1 MKLTVSLAAA
11 GLAATIAL
19 PALASGH
26 GHHKKPKLTQV
37 TVRETTGD
45 LPSAVADAPR
55 VAHES
60 RMAQARGDVR
70 GIYVRGVTAGRPDF
84 PHLLAGMKRHG
95 LNAIVLDAKDYDGIL
110 TYPSKVPLA
119 VETQKQKDPPIK
131 DLHALIKSV
140 KDEGIRVIVRISCF
154 EDELLARAKPAQ
166 SVQSKAHRAYPI
178 GWLDP
183 SNAANQRY
191 VQDLAREA
199 MDAGADEIELDYVR
213 YPVNGIHNADFHLA
227 ERNLT
232 QKQVITKFV
241 HDTHAITRARGIPL
255 SLDIFGVIAFG
266 KKEDIERLGQDP
278 ALLAAECEALS
289 PMVYPSHYTE
299 GFAGFDVPGNHPELV
314 GMATKLMKEQI
325 ADVPHAAVLRPW
337 LQAARYESP
346 NYSAGY
352 VAEEVQSAAKAG
364 ATGYLMWNPGQRYDL
379 VFTAVGVP
387 SHKAEKTDRA
397 DKPEKSDKAKSAPEH
412 GKAKK

>member
-1 MKLTVSLAAA
+1 MSVHERS
-11 GLAATIAL
+11 
-19 PALASGH
+19 
-26 GHHKKPKLTQV
+26 
-37 TVRETTGD
+37 EE
-45 LPSAVADAPR
+45 LPSQAPNAEAPHVLR
-55 VAHES
+55 DS
-60 RMAQARGDVR
+60 KMAAARGDVR

-95 LNAIVLDAKDYDGIL
+95 LNAIVLDAKDYDGII

-119 VETQKQKDPPIK
+119 METQKIKDPPIK
-131 DLHALIKSV
+131 DLKALIKSV

-154 EDELLARAKPAQ
+154 EDELLARARPAQ

-183 SNAANQRY
+183 SNMANQHF

-241 HDTHAITRARGIPL
+241 HDTHAITKARGIPL

-278 ALLAAECEALS
+278 ALLAAECEELS

-346 NYSAGY
+346 NYGAPY
-352 VAEEVQSAAKAG
+352 VAEEVQSAARAG
-364 ATGYLMWNPGQRYDL
+364 ASGYLMWNPGQKYDL
-379 VFTAVGVP
+379 VFTAVGTP
-387 SHKAEKTDRA
+387 PRPKADKEDDAPKASLAHKAKT
-397 DKPEKSDKAKSAPEH
+397 
-412 GKAKK
+412 KK

>member
-1 MKLTVSLAAA
+1 MKLPVSLLAA
-11 GLAATIAL
+11 GLAATVAL
-19 PALASGH
+19 PALAAGH
-26 GHHKKPKLTQV
+26 GGHHKKHKLTQV
-37 TVRETTGD
+37 SVHERTED
-45 LPSAVADAPR
+45 LPSLAPAAEAPHVMR
-55 VAHES
+55 ES
-60 RMAQARGDVR
+60 RMAAARGDVR
-70 GIYVRGVTAGRPDF
+70 GIYVRGVTAARPDF

-95 LNAIVLDAKDYDGIL
+95 LNAIVLDAKDYDGII

-119 VETQKQKDPPIK
+119 RETQKIKDPPIK

-154 EDELLARAKPAQ
+154 EDELMARARPAQ

-183 SNAANQRY
+183 SNVANQRF

-241 HDTHAITRARGIPL
+241 HDTHEITRARGIPL

-278 ALLAAECEALS
+278 TLLAAECEALS

-314 GMATKLMKEQI
+314 GMATKLMMAQI

-346 NYSAGY
+346 NYGAPY
-352 VAEEVQSAAKAG
+352 VAEEVQSAAHAG
-364 ATGYLMWNPGQRYDL
+364 ANGYLMWNPGQKYDL

-387 SHKAEKTDRA
+387 Q
-397 DKPEKSDKAKSAPEH
+397 KPTRRETSRPTAASSTTKVPST
-412 GKAKK
+412 AKKS